1 MNEPNTEESDKSND
15 DELRLSSGSS
25 SDSSYASESSSSPS
39 STQKRKKRKTK
50 SYKLI
55 EEYGNFN
62 EALARLKEPV
72 GENSYVFR
80 YTKKTFEGYKDYYF
94 CHGNQQCPKCLY
106 ILRHSDSI
114 KSSIWLAKVSHEH
127 KSKKAAVLPP
137 KSVAHIKKLFED
149 KIRLTNNEIIAS
161 LRRNNCPQLT
171 KAQIN
176 NLKSRLREKRIGA
189 ANCCLYELK
198 DWSEKKLL
206 VPQDDDEVFCGGFDY
221 VEEETTL
228 IDIRIFVTTKRLL
241 SYMKTSSR
249 EENSDCILLFLYLFF
264 TIYYILIN

>member
-1 MNEPNTEESDKSND
+1 MNETNTIDSDETSND
-15 DELRLSSGSS
+15 NELRLSSGSS
-25 SDSSYASESSSSPS
+25 SDSSYASEA
-39 STQKRKKRKTK
+39 STRSDSNQKQKKRKLK

-55 EEYGNFN
+55 EEYDNYN
-62 EALARLKEPV
+62 EALNRLKEPV
-72 GENSYVFR
+72 GENTYVFR
-80 YTKKTFEGYKDYYF
+80 YTKKTFEGAKDYYF

-127 KSKKAAVLPP
+127 KSKTSVLPS

-176 NLKSRLREKRIGA
+176 NLKARLRDKRIGA

-198 DWSEKKLL
+198 EWCEKKLL
-206 VPQDDDEVFCGGFDY
+206 VPRDDDEIFCGGFDY

-228 IDIRIFVTTKRLL
+228 IDLRIFVTTKRLL
-241 SYMKTSSR
+241 SHMKISR
-249 EENSDCILLFLYLFF
+249 RESECILFYFLL
-264 TIYYILIN
+264 YIIFYFI

>member
-1 MNEPNTEESDKSND
+1 
-15 DELRLSSGSS
+15 
-25 SDSSYASESSSSPS
+25 
-39 STQKRKKRKTK
+39 
-50 SYKLI
+50 LI
-55 EEYGNFN
+55 EEYDNFK
-62 EALARLKEPV
+62 EALERLKEAV
-72 GENSYVFR
+72 GENAYVFL
-80 YTKKTFEGYKDYYF
+80 YTKKTVEGDKDYYF

-127 KSKKAAVLPP
+127 KTKKASVLPL
-137 KSVAHIKKLFED
+137 KSVAHINKLFED

-176 NLKSRLREKRIGA
+176 NLKSRLRVKRIGA

-198 DWSEKKLL
+198 DWCEKKLL
-206 VPQDDDEVFCGGFDY
+206 VPRDDDEVFCGGFDY
-221 VEEETTL
+221 VEEGTTL

-241 SYMKTSSR
+241 SYMKISSR
-249 EENSDCILLFLYLFF
+249 ENECILLFLLYLFF
-264 TIYYILIN
+264 TIYYFLIN